1 MKRKTD
7 VKNLMLLITRQVDF
21 DSSAKGVC
29 EAFIQQQTWTCP
41 ELHKEKIHY
50 LNLINRKTDHPMHY
64 SHCLTS
70 VLQGNLV
77 TYIQ

>member
-1 MKRKTD
+1 MKRKTN
-7 VKNLMLLITRQVDF
+7 VKNLMLLITRPVDF

-29 EAFIQQQTWTCP
+29 KAFIQTQTWSCP
-41 ELHKEKIHY
+41 ELHKEKVYY
-50 LNLINRKTDHPMHY
+50 LNLINTKTDQPMHY